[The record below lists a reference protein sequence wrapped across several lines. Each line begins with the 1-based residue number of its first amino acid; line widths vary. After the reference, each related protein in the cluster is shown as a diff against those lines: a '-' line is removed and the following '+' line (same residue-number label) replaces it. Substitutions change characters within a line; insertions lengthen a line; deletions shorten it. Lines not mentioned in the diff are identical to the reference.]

1 MNLKGGIIG
10 HKVFLL
16 RQARLDARPASPEP
30 RDGGQD
36 PVHFTLN
43 VFVMGSGIEGIKI
56 FKFIQKQRPPG
67 HMKGR

>member
-16 RQARLDARPASPEP
+16 RQARLDARLP
-30 RDGGQD
+30 RLSFAMADRLLLY
-36 PVHFTLN
+36 FTLN

-56 FKFIQKQRPPG
+56 FRFIQKQHPLG